1 MQAFESVSTW
11 RQPVP
16 DPASAERAV
25 LVAAVAAEVVRRGGG
40 RLRVAVDGRTGSGKT
55 SFAHELAAALR
66 GSGRPTLRA
75 SLDDFKRPWRE
86 AEELGY
92 DWVTGPGYYA
102 NAHDH
107 DAVCALLLEPAGP
120 AGSGRVVLCA
130 RDPLTQED
138 HHDVVVHAPSN
149 AVLVVD
155 SVFAFR
161 PEWDRFWDVRI
172 WLDVVPEASTVR
184 FIARDTGREG
194 AEEAARLDRER
205 YRPAEE
211 VYLAQVAPAARADIV
226 VDNRDLARPRLLT
239 LRESPSPP
247 GEPG

>member
-16 DPASAERAV
+16 EPASAERAV
-25 LVAAVAAEVVRRGGG
+25 LVAAVAAEVVRRGAG
-40 RLRVAVDGRTGSGKT
+40 RLRVAVDGRTASGKT

-86 AEELGY
+86 AGELGY
-92 DWVTGPGYYA
+92 DRVTGPGYYA

-107 DAVCALLLEPAGP
+107 DAVCALLLGPAGP

-138 HHDVVVHAPSN
+138 HRDVVVLAPSN

-172 WLDVVPEASTVR
+172 WLDVDPEASTVR
-184 FIARDTGREG
+184 FHRAGHGSRGRRG
-194 AEEAARLDRER
+194 GRAP
-205 YRPAEE
+205 RPRA
-211 VYLAQVAPAARADIV
+211 LPAGRRGLPRAGRAGCAGRHRRRQPRPRSAAPA
-226 VDNRDLARPRLLT
+226 
-239 LRESPSPP
+239 
-247 GEPG
+247 